1 MLARERRA
9 QEIRQNGL
17 RISGLAEFS
26 ARVPTLSDA
35 AQLRSARNLIVA
47 MKTPGTAAALAT
59 LRHADIGA
67 AFSVQNGPLK
77 NELLADVFGERRVLG
92 ALADI
97 SGEMLPGGEIVFT
110 RNVAIL
116 LGDLY
121 GNANHRRAEDIA
133 GTLDASGVRAAAVV
147 NIQSLEWSKF
157 VAWTGLMALSITTR
171 APTWSYLTEPG
182 SAAVLARLV
191 REMAVLAR
199 ALGIE
204 LTDQSV
210 LPVATICGGTE
221 REAIAAIIKVGND
234 FELNAR
240 THRMSSLQD
249 LEAGRP
255 LEIHDTLGYALQKA
269 ARCGLSLPL
278 VDAFYHLM
286 SAIDRI
292 RVAHVASLAIK
303 KSGSDND

>member
-221 REAIAAIIKVGND
+221 RRQLPQSSKWAATSN
-234 FELNAR
+234 
-240 THRMSSLQD
+240 
-249 LEAGRP
+249 
-255 LEIHDTLGYALQKA
+255 
-269 ARCGLSLPL
+269 
-278 VDAFYHLM
+278 
-286 SAIDRI
+286 
-292 RVAHVASLAIK
+292 
-303 KSGSDND
+303 